1 MAGRSSATRHIAA
14 WTCESFRSPEL
25 AGHAVRGQDRF
36 ERIYLLN
43 ALEPALQAFEI
54 FPALAECR

>member
-14 WTCESFRSPEL
+14 WTCESFRSPER
-25 AGHAVRGQDRF
+25 AGHAVRGQEPL
-36 ERIYLLN
+36 ERTCLLN
-43 ALEPALQAFEI
+43 ALEPGLRAFEI